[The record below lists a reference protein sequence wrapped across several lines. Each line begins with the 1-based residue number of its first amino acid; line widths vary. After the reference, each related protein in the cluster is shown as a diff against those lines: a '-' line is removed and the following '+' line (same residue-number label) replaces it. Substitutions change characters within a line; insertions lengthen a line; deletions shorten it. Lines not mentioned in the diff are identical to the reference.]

1 MNQKDWVYCQKAAD
15 TKSYNI
21 FNSIYTTV
29 FGSEAEST
37 IVSHDLL
44 LVNMLKLA
52 HKIVASAR
60 DDVGVAIS
68 QSVVQDTETMNLL
81 LNALMNCHSSSFALL
96 MASDTKGDFKLPF
109 EEHMTVSGAFFQ
121 FMMLVSRKADQPA
134 DLIKAIN
141 GFLSNSECL

>member
-1 MNQKDWVYCQKAAD
+1 MTKKDWVYCQKAAD

-29 FGSEAEST
+29 FGADSEST

-52 HKIVASAR
+52 HKIVAAAKE
-60 DDVGVAIS
+60 DEGVAVA
-68 QSVVQDTETMNLL
+68 QSVIQDTETMNLL
-81 LNALMNCHSSSFALL
+81 LNSLMNCNSSSFALL
-96 MASDTKGDFKLPF
+96 LASDTKGDFKLPF

-121 FMMLVSRKADQPA
+121 FMMLVSKRADKPA

-141 GFLSNSECL
+141 GFLANRK